1 VQTGMREMHDMSEMQ
16 HSGGAPRGLHSW
28 ILHHGQEIYIAKCIF
43 EGFIYAVALLY
54 LMTHW

>member
-1 VQTGMREMHDMSEMQ
+1 MREMHDMSEMQ